1 MSIIKTNGYVVDQ
14 LEGLN
19 NKYVI
24 ANGYLGVTGI
34 MDELKQEDGAH
45 LKVDNVITTDCFGKR
60 YISIFNPLYT
70 QIIANGVN
78 LHPKNIMPIAHEQA
92 IDSDSGIFSRTTLYK
107 VDDIEIK
114 IYSERFL
121 DQKNRAFLY
130 SKYKVYVNKTVNL
143 EIIHGFDLD
152 TIDIFE
158 DSFIDF
164 NADNQDFISVE
175 AKIKET
181 GKPLYI
187 GYVHDR
193 NFRHKNR
200 NQVIK
205 FQESYLL
212 RAEPERDYEIIKYI
226 GVSIDGRKNLD
237 YLKKHLDKVKKVGY
251 DKVYDDN
258 KITWQKLW
266 KNVRV
271 EVFNNDLVDRYNQFN
286 QYQLI
291 AHRPISDKSLIS
303 RYGLTNLPI
312 EYAYTN
318 ELYMFR
324 YYLNTDYK
332 SAKRMLSS
340 RINHLEEALEAA
352 KKFHKKGAFYTD
364 SKNNLY
370 INALIVINMVDYIDR
385 TLDKSILDY
394 GGLEMVLEISKFY
407 MDYIVLNKKKT
418 NYQVLN
424 VATIDNLVTDID
436 NDAFLNY
443 LIRDCFGKTAN
454 LVALTKVDKRKEVEA
469 YLKNKKYDVLIND
482 IREARRKLYL
492 QQPNVNHL
500 VQIHDN
506 YFKNEEKL
514 INPDVLNLFF
524 LYPDDFKELVKK
536 ANYDYYG
543 NLSNPDAMGKFILSL
558 VASAQELEKEAN
570 KYFKGYLPLNI
581 YDNANKMNHLQDYV
595 DLGLSAA
602 IYLYLVYGLA
612 GLRHNKYMLTADSF
626 IPSDIRRLEF
636 KVKIASNYASVKIK
650 RNSANIDWNE

>member
-1 MSIIKTNGYVVDQ
+1 MSIIKTNGYVIDQ

-24 ANGYLGVTGI
+24 ANGYLGITGI
-34 MDELKQEDGAH
+34 MDELKQIDGAH
-45 LKVDNVITTDCFGKR
+45 LKVDDVIKTDRYGKR
-60 YISIFNPLYT
+60 YISVFNPLYT
-70 QIIANGVN
+70 QVIAGGVD
-78 LHPKNIMPIAHEQA
+78 LHPKNILPISHEQA
-92 IDSDSGIFSRTTLYK
+92 IDSDLGIFSRTTLYK
-107 VDDIEIK
+107 VGDVEIK

-130 SKYKVYVNKTVNL
+130 SKYKLYVNKPIDI
-143 EIIHGFDLD
+143 EINHGFDLD
-152 TIDIFE
+152 ALDIFE
-158 DSFIDF
+158 GLFVDF
-164 NADNQDFISVE
+164 TADNTDMISIE
-175 AKIKET
+175 AKLKET
-181 GKPLYI
+181 SKPLYLV
-187 GYVHDR
+187 YAHDR

-205 FQESYLL
+205 FQESYSL
-212 RAEPERDYEIIKYI
+212 RAEPERDYEIIKYV
-226 GVSIDGRKNLD
+226 GVSTDSRKTIE
-237 YLKKHLDKVKKVGY
+237 YLKKHLEKVKKEGY
-251 DKVYDDN
+251 DKLYDDN
-258 KITWQKLW
+258 KIVWQKLW
-266 KNVRV
+266 KNARV

-291 AHRPISDKSLIS
+291 AHRPANDNSLIS
-303 RYGLTNLPI
+303 RYGLTNIPI

-332 SAKRMLSS
+332 AAKRMLSS
-340 RINHLEEALEAA
+340 RINHLEEAMEAA
-352 KKFHKKGAFYTD
+352 KKVHKKGAFYTD
-364 SKNNLY
+364 SLNNLY
-370 INALIVINMVDYIDR
+370 INALIVVNMVDYIDR
-385 TLDKSILDY
+385 TLDKSILDF

-418 NYQVLN
+418 NYQVLK
-424 VATIDNLVTDID
+424 VTTVDNSITDID
-436 NDAFLNY
+436 NNAFLNY

-454 LVALTKVDKRKEVEA
+454 LVALAKVGKRKEVEDF
-469 YLKNKKYDVLIND
+469 LRKKKYDVLID
-482 IREARRKLYL
+482 HIREARRKLYL

-500 VQIHDN
+500 VQIYDN

-514 INPDVLNLFF
+514 LNPDVLNLFF
-524 LYPDDFKELVKK
+524 LYPDDFKEMVKK
-536 ANYDYYG
+536 ANYDYYS

-558 VASAQELEKEAN
+558 TASAQELEKEAN

-581 YDNANKMNHLQDYV
+581 YDNANKMNHLQGYL

-612 GLRHNKYMLTADSF
+612 GLRHNKYLLTADSF

-636 KVKIASNYASVKIK
+636 KVKIANNYACVKIK

>member
-24 ANGYLGVTGI
+24 ANGYLGVTGV
-34 MDELKQEDGAH
+34 MDELKQVDGAH
-45 LKVDNVITTDCFGKR
+45 LKVDDVIKTDRFGKR
-60 YISIFNPLYT
+60 YISVFNPLYT
-70 QIIANGVN
+70 QVIANGVT
-78 LHPKNIMPIAHEQA
+78 LHPNNILPVAHEQS
-92 IDSDSGIFSRTTLYK
+92 IDLDFGIFSRTTLYK
-107 VDDIEIK
+107 VGDVEIK

-130 SKYKVYVNKTVNL
+130 SKYKVYVNKAIDI

-158 DSFIDF
+158 GSFIEF
-164 NADNQDFISVE
+164 NADNNDFISVE
-175 AKIKET
+175 AKIKTNE
-181 GKPLYI
+181 KPLYMV
-187 GYVHDR
+187 YAHNR

-205 FQESYLL
+205 FQESYML

-226 GVSIDGRKNLD
+226 GVSTDGRKNLE
-237 YLKKHLDKVKKVGY
+237 YLKKHLNRVKKDGY

-258 KITWQKLW
+258 KLNWQKLW

-271 EVFNNDLVDRYNQFN
+271 EIFNNDLVDRYNQFN

-291 AHRPISDKSLIS
+291 ANRPISDKSLIS

-340 RINHLEEALEAA
+340 RINHLEEALESA
-352 KKFHKKGAFYTD
+352 KKFHKQGAFYTD
-364 SKNNLY
+364 YKNNLY

-424 VATIDNLVTDID
+424 VTTIDNLITEID

-454 LVALTKVDKRKEVEA
+454 LVALAKVDKRKEVEEF
-469 YLKNKKYDVLIND
+469 LKKRKYDVLINE

-500 VQIHDN
+500 IQIFDN

-524 LYPDDFKELVKK
+524 LYPDDFKELIKK
-536 ANYDYYG
+536 ANYDYYS
-543 NLSNPDAMGKFILSL
+543 NLSNPDAMGQFILSL

-570 KYFKGYLPLNI
+570 KYFKAYLPLNI
-581 YDNANKMNHLQDYV
+581 SDNANKMNHLQDYV

-612 GLRHNKYMLTADSF
+612 GLRHNKYLLTADSF

-636 KVKIASNYASVKIK
+636 KVKIASNYACVKIK

>member
-24 ANGYLGVTGI
+24 ANGYLGVTGV
-34 MDELKQEDGAH
+34 MDELKQVDGAH
-45 LKVDNVITTDCFGKR
+45 LKVDDVIKTDRFGKR
-60 YISIFNPLYT
+60 YISVFNPLYT
-70 QIIANGVN
+70 QVIANGVT
-78 LHPKNIMPIAHEQA
+78 LHPNNILPVAHEQS
-92 IDSDSGIFSRTTLYK
+92 IDLDFGIFSRTTLYK
-107 VDDIEIK
+107 VGDVEIK

-130 SKYKVYVNKTVNL
+130 SKYKVYVNKAIDI

-158 DSFIDF
+158 GSFIEF
-164 NADNQDFISVE
+164 NADNNDFISVE
-175 AKIKET
+175 AKIKTNE
-181 GKPLYI
+181 KPLYMV
-187 GYVHDR
+187 YAHNR

-205 FQESYLL
+205 FQESYML

-226 GVSIDGRKNLD
+226 GVSTDGRKNLE
-237 YLKKHLDKVKKVGY
+237 YLKKHLNRVKKDGY

-258 KITWQKLW
+258 KLNWQKLW

-271 EVFNNDLVDRYNQFN
+271 EIFNNDLVDRYNQFN

-291 AHRPISDKSLIS
+291 ANRPISDKSLIS

-340 RINHLEEALEAA
+340 RINHLEEALESA
-352 KKFHKKGAFYTD
+352 KKFHKQGAFYTD
-364 SKNNLY
+364 YKNNLY

-424 VATIDNLVTDID
+424 VTTIDNLITEID

-454 LVALTKVDKRKEVEA
+454 LVALAKVDKRKEVEEF
-469 YLKNKKYDVLIND
+469 LKKRKYDVLINE

-500 VQIHDN
+500 IQIFDN

-524 LYPDDFKELVKK
+524 LYPDDFKELIKK
-536 ANYDYYG
+536 ANYDYYS
-543 NLSNPDAMGKFILSL
+543 NLSNPDAMGQFILSL

-570 KYFKGYLPLNI
+570 KYFKAYLPLNI
-581 YDNANKMNHLQDYV
+581 FDNANKMNHLQDYV

-612 GLRHNKYMLTADSF
+612 GLRHNKYLLTADSF

-636 KVKIASNYASVKIK
+636 KVKIASNYACVKIK